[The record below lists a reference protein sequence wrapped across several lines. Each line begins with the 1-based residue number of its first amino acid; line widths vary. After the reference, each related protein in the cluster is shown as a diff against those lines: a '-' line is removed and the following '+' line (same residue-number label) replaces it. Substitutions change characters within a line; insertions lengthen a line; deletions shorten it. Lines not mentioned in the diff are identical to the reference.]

1 MSRKAFTLIELL
13 VVIAIIAILA
23 AILFPVFAQAREKA
37 RQATC
42 TSNMKNIGTAWAM
55 YAQDYDET
63 GPPMWVKSN
72 LTRGCFPV
80 VDPNFRAPYT
90 GTPWG
95 QYWPDLIYP
104 YVKSGRAAAYDAQG
118 RPIAKGNRGVFT
130 CPTGDALIPAVGG
143 ESGWGSLTY
152 AINQSNINADPIHP
166 ESSFNGGGGGPDFLC
181 GQDPGCQGWGWGCAK
196 GASIAR
202 LTKPAD
208 TIVFMEGVAGA
219 GPMFAECCSE
229 ADYPGDRVTILAKMA
244 AAYPAEGRF
253 PAGYHPNRPLK
264 RARTDP
270 NFWVIEGGQVN
281 DDGTVMPVQRSNDRA
296 LHPHNNGM
304 NLVFA
309 DGHVKFQK
317 DTFMRQHT
325 ASSE

>member
-1 MSRKAFTLIELL
+1 
-13 VVIAIIAILA
+13 V
-23 AILFPVFAQAREKA
+23 
-37 RQATC
+37 
-42 TSNMKNIGTAWAM
+42 
-55 YAQDYDET
+55 
-63 GPPMWVKSN
+63 
-72 LTRGCFPV
+72 
-80 VDPNFRAPYT
+80 
-90 GTPWG
+90 
-95 QYWPDLIYP
+95 
-104 YVKSGRAAAYDAQG
+104 
-118 RPIAKGNRGVFT
+118 
-130 CPTGDALIPAVGG
+130 
-143 ESGWGSLTY
+143 
-152 AINQSNINADPIHP
+152 NADPIHP

-244 AAYPAEGRF
+244 AAYPAEGGF

-264 RARTDP
+264 RAKTDP